1 MPAFKAALNEL
12 AGLRISE
19 DDLRKKIRI
28 DTSIGLDSI
37 NLSFLEHY
45 DRLVPFGVGNP
56 KPVFLTEG
64 VEVMSEPKKMQ
75 GKHVKFWAKQN
86 GRVFEALGWDKADW
100 AGILSRGDKIDIAY
114 TLHVSEYLGE
124 EKLSLAVEDIR
135 K

>member
-1 MPAFKAALNEL
+1 MPAFKAAINEL

-19 DDLRKKIRI
+19 DDLRRKIRI
-28 DTSIGLDSI
+28 DAPIGLDSL
-37 NLSFLEHY
+37 NFSFLEHY

-64 VEVMSEPKKMQ
+64 IEIMSEPKKMQ
-75 GKHVKFWAKQN
+75 DRHVKFWVKQN
-86 GRVFEALGWDKADW
+86 GRTFEALGWDKADW
-100 AGILSRGDKIDIAY
+100 AALLSRGDKIDIAY